1 MGRRIEIKPG
11 DKFGKLTIIK
21 ELESRDKKGGGKER
35 VVLCQCD
42 CGSNPVERRLTDL
55 NSGKTTSCGCK
66 KGKTKSE
73 ITIGE
78 KYGRLTI
85 IKEIE
90 PRMSSAGNKNRRML
104 CKCDCGKEVE
114 VSLTNLRRGHT
125 KSCGCYKIEKIIDV
139 GKEKK
144 KYNTY
149 DLTGEYGVGYTFKGE
164 EFYFDLEDYDK
175 IKDYYWRTDVNGY
188 FVSVVYVKNKAQ
200 NLHLHRVIML
210 NKEDWKDTSIDI
222 DHINGINSRNDNRK
236 VNLRITTRSQNN
248 QNRTLRSDTKSG
260 FIGVSYN
267 KYILKWES
275 YLSINYKKYRLGYYN
290 DFTEAV
296 KARIEGEQKYFG
308 EYAYKNHKKVLDF
321 INNSGKLEPY
331 NRQMIEDIMNQEQK

>member
-164 EFYFDLEDYDK
+164 EFYFDLEDYDLIKGYCWRRDDKGYIIGKEIGINK
-175 IKDYYWRTDVNGY
+175 IISMHRLVMHAKKD
-188 FVSVVYVKNKAQ
+188 VV
-200 NLHLHRVIML
+200 
-210 NKEDWKDTSIDI
+210 I
-222 DHINGINSRNDNRK
+222 DHIFQKVNDNRK
-236 VNLRITTRSQNN
+236 SQLRQVTVSQNGMN
-248 QNRTLRSDTKSG
+248 AKISKNNKSG
-260 FIGVSYN
+260 VTGVSWSEKGKRWIAQIGIN
-267 KYILKWES
+267 KKQI
-275 YLSINYKKYRLGYYN
+275 YLGSFVNKDDAI
-290 DFTEAV
+290 
-296 KARIEGEQKYFG
+296 KARMEAELFYFG
-308 EYAYKNHKKVLDF
+308 EYSPNYK
-321 INNSGKLEPY
+321 KLIR
-331 NRQMIEDIMNQEQK
+331 NVQ